1 MEKNQDPAVEKDN
14 STGKQ
19 EALLR
24 KIAEMEDALDDI
36 QRDKR
41 RRSIVG
47 VLGLL
52 LILSALL
59 MFLNNVFSFAGGKM
73 GDSEFHSA
81 LASKAIDD
89 LKEVAD
95 SNPNVNLIIQDLKTK
110 IMPELYKQVLERLK
124 KETPKIKSVGEEMGA
139 DIKNHLETS
148 VKRKLVNAL
157 SESIAE
163 LEPVLREK
171 YPDISLKQLHSIIN
185 SAKATFI
192 LEITDI
198 IEERLS
204 AVSGDIV
211 SLKSSVERF
220 KNCEEYKNLDPDNEH
235 TIHAVKNQMVEAM
248 LELVIY
254 HLNEAKGKEPVDST
268 LAPVVEGGVQ

>member
-1 MEKNQDPAVEKDN
+1 MEKNQEAAVEENK
-14 STGKQ
+14 STNER

-41 RRSIVG
+41 KRSIVG

-95 SNPNVNLIIQDLKTK
+95 SNPNVNLIIQDLKTQ
-110 IMPELYKQVLERLK
+110 ILPELYKQVLERLK
-124 KETPKIKSVGEEMGA
+124 QETPKIKSAGEAMSA
-139 DIKNHLETS
+139 DIKKHLETN
-148 VKRKLVNAL
+148 VKRKLVDTL
-157 SESIAE
+157 STSLAE
-163 LEPVLREK
+163 LEPILREK
-171 YPDISLKQLHSIIN
+171 YPKISFEQLHSIMN

-192 LEITDI
+192 LEVTDI
-198 IEERLS
+198 IENRLS
-204 AVSGDIV
+204 TVSSDLV
-211 SLKSSVERF
+211 TLKSSVEQF
-220 KNCEEYKNLDPDNEH
+220 KNCDEYKNLDPDNEH
-235 TIHAVKNQMVEAM
+235 TIHAVKKQMVEAM

-254 HLNEAKGKEPVDST
+254 HLNEAKGKEPVDPT
-268 LAPVVEGGVQ
+268 LVPVAEGGVK